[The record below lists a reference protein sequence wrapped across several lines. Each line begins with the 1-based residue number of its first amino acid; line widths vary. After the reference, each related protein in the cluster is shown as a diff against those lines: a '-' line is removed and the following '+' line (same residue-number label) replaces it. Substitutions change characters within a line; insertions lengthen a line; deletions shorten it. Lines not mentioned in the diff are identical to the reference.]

1 MSNINGRRQY
11 YVDDKTGTADE
22 ILSFYPESYLDNKNH
37 PEYYTQ
43 LNTEE
48 IICDFIIKEKLGE
61 GAFGSV
67 RLGINKQTGEKV
79 AIKIYEKSKLNRY
92 QDKKRLE
99 REIEILKKL
108 KHPNIVQL
116 YSVIETERQILLIME
131 YIKGQELF
139 QYILIKKK
147 LSEDEACFY
156 FQQIISGIEYLHNL
170 KIVHRDIKSE
180 NILIEQNTNIIKII
194 DFGFSNIYGD
204 KDKEIL
210 NTACGSPFYA
220 PPEMLRGES
229 YKGGGVD
236 IWSVGVV
243 LFAMICGYLPF
254 EGEENSELYKKI
266 IDGKFSI
273 PSYISI
279 HGRELLYQLLNTNP
293 KKRINIMQIKRHP
306 WVKFYSNGLYNN
318 GEPIFNVGLNID
330 KYIIPIDEEIVEQ
343 MEKKFNLSKIKIRI
357 DILSNKCNDCTTLY
371 YLILH
376 QKIRS
381 GKKSISDLKSDL
393 FLDYIKNK
401 KNLLFKYNHNL
412 KDAINKKKMGEININ
427 NNKIEKSGN
436 NLHLSKINNNNNYLG
451 TQNIKTPN
459 YKSNLDLKIN
469 INNTQMS
476 DKKAEQYKR
485 NHFAI
490 IKKSIMSSSP
500 LKKTKSKIK
509 FHNINHLKK
518 KNILDIN
525 TSKNINNKN
534 KKEINKK
541 ISKIQSVTLSPND
554 IKKQKL
560 KISKKENKIENESD
574 ENKDSERS
582 IENKINKTEII
593 LSNYKTKLNKEDI
606 KKENKTIILREDILG
621 KKESKNNKSE
631 KKKYKGFDENSNYI
645 KNKKNKNI
653 FIKIEEKFDNFNIEN
668 SENYTNGNTAI
679 KNQNISNYNE
689 TQKIKVNNLIT
700 DEKIKYAQTLD
711 SFSIP
716 TINQDELI
724 SSNNYTFQ
732 KIVEASFTP
741 KKENKNKNIINS
753 AKMILNDEYI
763 KSKKKVNANLFKISK
778 KKNTTTNYND
788 KINMIKYKNKKIIN
802 NSINKKRNVITN
814 KKIITNK
821 KNENYKTHNLK
832 NDYIKII
839 NINNNYNLKIENT
852 YVLTSFNPL
861 DDINDN
867 KIITTENNSNIK
879 INRKQNKYKDEK
891 FNSIETGV
899 NGIQN
904 IDSNRFNNNN
914 DNNENLKRIK
924 TININDNKSNK
935 KYKMNINK
943 ISSPTIS
950 YYKKNNL
957 KLLPKQIDNN
967 KKKDFLNKN
976 TNSGFLFN
984 RNNQFHKNKILSEV
998 FSSPICN
1005 TSNKNMDFNIGN
1017 INIKNNQVNNQFL
1030 NNLKEYF
1037 SYDNKNINNINK
1049 NNEIYE
1055 PFDLNCIFALPR
1067 KNLKEKL
1074 INIFEKMNYKV
1085 IRINQ
1090 YKYNILFG
1098 EKKDIFEF
1106 CFNINNKRIVKIK
1119 KLKGNNNKYINNIR
1133 KIIYS
1138 INK

>member
-1 MSNINGRRQY
+1 MSDINGRRQY
-11 YVDDKTGTADE
+11 YVDDKTGRADE

-37 PEYYTQ
+37 PEYYTE

-210 NTACGSPFYA
+210 STACGSPFYA

-318 GEPIFNVGLNID
+318 GDPIFNVGLNID

-376 QKIRS
+376 KKIRS

-412 KDAINKKKMGEININ
+412 KDVINKKKIGEININ

-436 NLHLSKINNNNNYLG
+436 NIHLSKINNNNNYLG

-469 INNTQMS
+469 IVNTQMS

-534 KKEINKK
+534 KKEINKA
-541 ISKIQSVTLSPND
+541 ISKIQSVTLSPNE

-574 ENKDSERS
+574 ENKDSERN

-606 KKENKTIILREDILG
+606 KKENKTIILNEDILG

-631 KKKYKGFDENSNYI
+631 KKKYKGFDENSNHI

-668 SENYTNGNTAI
+668 SENYTNGNIPI

-700 DEKIKYAQTLD
+700 DEKIKYTQTLD

-741 KKENKNKNIINS
+741 KKENKNKNKINS

-763 KSKKKVNANLFKISK
+763 KSKKKVNANLFKIAK
-778 KKNTTTNYND
+778 KKNKKKNYN
-788 KINMIKYKNKKIIN
+788 
-802 NSINKKRNVITN
+802 
-814 KKIITNK
+814 
-821 KNENYKTHNLK
+821 
-832 NDYIKII
+832 
-839 NINNNYNLKIENT
+839 
-852 YVLTSFNPL
+852 
-861 DDINDN
+861 
-867 KIITTENNSNIK
+867 
-879 INRKQNKYKDEK
+879 
-891 FNSIETGV
+891 
-899 NGIQN
+899 
-904 IDSNRFNNNN
+904 
-914 DNNENLKRIK
+914 
-924 TININDNKSNK
+924 
-935 KYKMNINK
+935 
-943 ISSPTIS
+943 
-950 YYKKNNL
+950 
-957 KLLPKQIDNN
+957 
-967 KKKDFLNKN
+967 
-976 TNSGFLFN
+976 
-984 RNNQFHKNKILSEV
+984 
-998 FSSPICN
+998 
-1005 TSNKNMDFNIGN
+1005 
-1017 INIKNNQVNNQFL
+1017 
-1030 NNLKEYF
+1030 
-1037 SYDNKNINNINK
+1037 NKNII
-1049 NNEIYE
+1049 
-1055 PFDLNCIFALPR
+1055 
-1067 KNLKEKL
+1067 
-1074 INIFEKMNYKV
+1074 
-1085 IRINQ
+1085 
-1090 YKYNILFG
+1090 
-1098 EKKDIFEF
+1098 
-1106 CFNINNKRIVKIK
+1106 
-1119 KLKGNNNKYINNIR
+1119 
-1133 KIIYS
+1133 
-1138 INK
+1138 